1 MTILDEEYSNLE
13 QEIILGSTADG
24 TPKVE
29 EFFRIFSELAADNGD
44 CPDLTYC
51 PAFITGGLR
60 ADGYAFDISEKTEEA
75 SGDLY
80 IAICAYFQNEK
91 LPTVNAGDIEK
102 ITAEARRFLQLAAS
116 NKSLD
121 NLEESS
127 HAYKLA
133 LLIRMHLNK
142 LGRVRLVVL
151 TNAKLVIR
159 KKLFETF
166 QVCGLPVHT
175 DVLDIA
181 RYVKIAAT
189 GSDPIEINF
198 VENFSGGIPCIE
210 VSGNEAG
217 YKSYLFAIPGSTL
230 ADIFAAY
237 GNRLLEQN
245 VRTYLQDKTNV
256 NKGILRTIEKEP
268 SMFFAYNNGITATAS
283 AVVTTNSANGSQL
296 ITYIKD
302 FQIVNGGQT
311 TASILFARDGKN
323 KNYDLSKVFAQVKL
337 SVVEESLLGEVVPKI
352 SEYANTQNKV
362 LATDFV
368 SNNPIHIKIERLSK
382 SVAVPRKAGELHS
395 TKWFY
400 ERVRGSY
407 RSLMS
412 YKYGS
417 DKKKVELEYPK
428 SQLIEKTDL
437 AKFEFSFDCRPD
449 YVSLGAQKCFSLYMD
464 KYVKIKNE
472 LDYDED
478 WFRRAASKG
487 LLFRRLDKEIAKSD
501 WYKSK
506 KGLKAQTVTY
516 SIAAC
521 SQSFRDIGYEIDLL
535 KLWKEQDVPP
545 RLLDWILNQASIVH
559 KILINP
565 PDTDTDAAE
574 FCKKDYC
581 WFKFVKGK
589 VNEPPSTM
597 LEYGIPYAPNA
608 EEVQSVGNVDGSL
621 DFDEKLAALVPRAH
635 DIRSMAEVKN
645 LISPKNNIAL
655 KKLESG
661 QLSFT
666 KQDKNALKTLLMR
679 LEIKI

>member
-13 QEIILGSTADG
+13 QEIVLGSSADG

-51 PAFITGGLR
+51 PAIVAGGLR
-60 ADGYAFDISEKTEEA
+60 ADGYAFDVSEKAEDA

-80 IAICAYFQNEK
+80 IAICAYFQNEQ
-91 LPTVNAGDIEK
+91 LPTINAGDIEK
-102 ITAEARRFLQLAAS
+102 VTAEARRFLQLAVS
-116 NKSLD
+116 NKTLD

-127 HAYKLA
+127 YAYRLA

-142 LGRVRLVVL
+142 LGRIRLVVL
-151 TNAKLVIR
+151 TNAQLVIR

-166 QVCGLPVHT
+166 QISGLTVHT
-175 DVLDIA
+175 DVFDLV
-181 RYVKIAAT
+181 RYVKIAST
-189 GSDPIEINF
+189 GSDPIEIDF
-198 VENFSGGIPCIE
+198 VENFSGGIPCIQA
-210 VSGNEAG
+210 SSNEAG
-217 YKSYLFAIPGSTL
+217 YKSYLFAIPGVTL

-256 NKGILRTIEKEP
+256 NKGILRTIENEP

-283 AVVTTNSANGSQL
+283 AVATTNGEDGSLL

-311 TASILFARDGKN
+311 TASILFARDGK
-323 KNYDLSKVFAQVKL
+323 KYDLSKVFAQVKL

-368 SNNPIHIKIERLSK
+368 SNNPIHIKIERLAK
-382 SVAVPRKAGELHS
+382 SIAVPRKAGELFS

-407 RSLMS
+407 KSLFS
-412 YKYGS
+412 YKYGAE
-417 DKKKVELEYPK
+417 KKKLELEYPK
-428 SQLIEKTDL
+428 LQLIEKTDL

-449 YVSLGAQKCFSLYMD
+449 FVSLGAQKCFSLYMD
-464 KYVKIKNE
+464 KYIKINNE

-478 WFRRAASKG
+478 WFRRAAAKG
-487 LLFRRLDKEIAKSD
+487 IIFRKLDKEIAKSD

-516 SIAAC
+516 AIAAS
-521 SQSFRDIGYEIDLL
+521 SQSFRDVGHEIDLF
-535 KLWKEQDVPP
+535 KIWKEQDVPP
-545 RLLDWILNQASIVH
+545 RLLEWILRQASIVH

-581 WFKFVKGK
+581 WFNYVKGK
-589 VNEPPSTM
+589 VSEPSLAV
-597 LEYGIPYAPNA
+597 LEYGVPFSAGAKDMQQIRR
-608 EEVQSVGNVDGSL
+608 DDRSL
-621 DFDEKLAALVPRAH
+621 DFDDKLAALIPRAH
-635 DIRSMAEVKN
+635 EIRAMAIDKG
-645 LISPKNNIAL
+645 LISPKNDIAL

-661 QLSFT
+661 KLSFT
-666 KQDKNALKTLLMR
+666 KQDKNSLNTLLMR
-679 LEIKI
+679 LEIEI

>member
-13 QEIILGSTADG
+13 QEIVLGSTADG

-51 PAFITGGLR
+51 PAFVTGGLR

-91 LPTVNAGDIEK
+91 LPTINAGDIEK

-116 NKSLD
+116 SKSLD

-127 HAYKLA
+127 HANRLA

-151 TNAKLVIR
+151 TNAQLVIR

-189 GSDPIEINF
+189 GSDPIEIDF

-217 YKSYLFAIPGSTL
+217 YKSYLFAIPGFTL

-268 SMFFAYNNGITATAS
+268 AMFFAFNNGITATAS
-283 AVVTTNSANGSQL
+283 AVTTANGQSGSQS

-311 TASILFARDGKN
+311 TASILFARDGK
-323 KNYDLSKVFAQVKL
+323 KYDLSKVFAQVKL

-368 SNNPIHIKIERLSK
+368 SNNPIHIKIERLAK
-382 SVAVPRKAGELHS
+382 SIPVPRKAGEIYS
-395 TKWFY
+395 SKWFY

-407 RSLMS
+407 KSLFS
-412 YKYGS
+412 YKYGA
-417 DKKKVELEYPK
+417 DKKKLELEYPK

-437 AKFEFSFDCRPD
+437 AKFEFSFDCRPH

-478 WFRRAASKG
+478 WFRRAAAKG
-487 LLFRRLDKEIAKSD
+487 ILFRRLDKEIAKSD
-501 WYKSK
+501 WYKNK
-506 KGLKAQTVTY
+506 KGLKAQAVTY

-521 SQSFRDIGYEIDLL
+521 SQSFRDIEYEIDLL
-535 KLWKEQDVPP
+535 KIWKEQDVPP
-545 RLLDWILNQASIVH
+545 RLLEWILRQASIVH

-574 FCKKDYC
+574 FCKKEYC
-581 WFKFVKGK
+581 WFKYVKGI
-589 VNEPPSTM
+589 VHEPPSTI
-597 LEYGIPYAPNA
+597 LEYGVPCAPNA
-608 EEVQSVGNVDGSL
+608 EELRHVGNIDGNS
-621 DFDEKLAALVPRAH
+621 DFDEKLAALIPRAQ
-635 DIRSMAEVKN
+635 DIRSMAEVKK
-645 LISPKNNIAL
+645 LISPKNNAAL

-666 KQDKNALKTLLMR
+666 KQDKNALKTLLTR
-679 LEIKI
+679 LQIEI

>member
-51 PAFITGGLR
+51 PALIPGGLR
-60 ADGYAFDISEKTEEA
+60 ADGYAFDISENAEEA

-80 IAICAYFQNEK
+80 IGICAYFQDEK
-91 LPTVNAGDIEK
+91 LPSINAGDIEK

-116 NKSLD
+116 SKSLD

-127 HAYKLA
+127 FAYRLA
-133 LLIRMHLNK
+133 MLIRMHLNK

-151 TNAKLVIR
+151 TNAQLQIR

-175 DVLDIA
+175 DVFDLA
-181 RYVKIAAT
+181 RYVKIAST
-189 GSDPIEINF
+189 GSDSIEINF
-198 VENFSGGIPCIE
+198 VENFTGGIPCIE
-210 VSGNEAG
+210 ASSNEAG
-217 YKSYLFAIPGSTL
+217 YKSYLFAIPGITL

-283 AVVTTNSANGSQL
+283 AVTTTNGANGSQI

-311 TASILFARDGKN
+311 TASILYARDGK
-323 KNYDLSKVFAQVKL
+323 KYDLSKVFAQVKL
-337 SVVEESLLGEVVPKI
+337 SVVEESRLGEVVPKI

-368 SNNPIHIKIERLSK
+368 SNNPIHIKIERLAK
-382 SVAVPRKAGELHS
+382 SITVPRRAGELYS

-407 RSLMS
+407 KSLFS
-412 YKYGS
+412 YKYGAER
-417 DKKKVELEYPK
+417 KKVELEYPK

-464 KYVKIKNE
+464 RYIKLKNE

-478 WFRRAASKG
+478 WFRRAASKAI
-487 LLFRRLDKEIAKSD
+487 LFRRLDKEIAKSD
-501 WYKSK
+501 WYKNK
-506 KGLKAQTVTY
+506 KGLKAQTITY
-516 SIAAC
+516 TISAC
-521 SQSFRDIGYEIDLL
+521 AQAFRDVGQDIDLL
-535 KLWKEQDVPP
+535 KIWKEQDVPV
-545 RLLDWILNQASIVH
+545 RLLDWMLKQASIVH

-565 PDTDTDAAE
+565 PDTDTDNAE

-589 VNEPPSTM
+589 VEVPASSI
-597 LEYGIPYAPNA
+597 LEYGIPLADSMS
-608 EEVQSVGNVDGSL
+608 EKEHIGSINSES
-621 DFDEKLAALVPRAH
+621 DFDSKLSALSSKAH
-635 DIRSMAEVKN
+635 VIRSMAEAKK

-661 QLSFT
+661 DLSFT
-666 KQDKNALKTLLMR
+666 KQDKNSLKTLLMR
-679 LEIKI
+679 LEIES